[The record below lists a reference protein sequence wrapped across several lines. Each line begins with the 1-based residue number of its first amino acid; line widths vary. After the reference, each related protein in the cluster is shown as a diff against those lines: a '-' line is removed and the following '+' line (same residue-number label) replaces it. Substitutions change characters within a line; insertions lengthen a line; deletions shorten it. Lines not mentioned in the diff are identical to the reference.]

1 MSSNEMPRTQ
11 TTVIE
16 SSEDRP
22 VAVGSQN
29 LSLTGRELLAG
40 GLAGLGGGFA
50 MGLVAMMVSLSHG
63 LGLWAPFNDVA
74 GALFPGIIST
84 GGRSSINVQTVA
96 VGILIHFTISVLLAI
111 LFAAIYSG
119 LLKLTFD
126 FGVPITMG
134 LAYSWIIWMV
144 VRFGFLPLL
153 KSGVYEV
160 PAFIIAHGVYGVTL
174 GILYPLIRKSPLLA
188 TRPRAAMRTAR

>member
-1 MSSNEMPRTQ
+1 MNSKEMAQTQ
-11 TTVIE
+11 TTVVE
-16 SSEDRP
+16 KSEDRP

-29 LSLTGRELLAG
+29 LTLTGRELLAG
-40 GLAGLGGGFA
+40 AIAGLGGGFT

-74 GALFPGIIST
+74 GALFPGIIAS
-84 GGRSSINVQTVA
+84 GGRSSINIQTII
-96 VGILIHFTISVLLAI
+96 VGILIHFTISVILAV
-111 LFAAIYSG
+111 LFASIYSG

-153 KSGVYEV
+153 RSGVYEV

-188 TRPRAAMRTAR
+188 TRPRAAVRASR